1 MAETIEIENFNVIFS
16 FDCPKCE
23 YHNDEISLT
32 DLTNGSAECGMC
44 DTIFKIEG
52 IDTLKITA
60 TIE

>member
-1 MAETIEIENFNVIFS
+1 MTETIEIENFNVIFS
-16 FDCPKCE
+16 FDCPKCA
-23 YHNDEISLT
+23 YHNDEISLG
-32 DLTNGSAECGMC
+32 DLANGSTECGMC